1 MASGSESTATGPPGN
16 STNTAA
22 GGSTP
27 DAPRVQGLQLAQ
39 KTFAGLLNPVE
50 ATPAEWTRYTV
61 NRYKTIKEAKSTRNI
76 FPRRKGYE
84 SPDEDGDDYD
94 FNDEDIDRLIKN
106 VRRSVRKIELEME
119 LPEKS
124 LQKCVRIISCDA
136 MLEEVDDIQKQLQE
150 RSTFNGGIQTMHSRN
165 GWRSICWGAYD
176 ESNGNF
182 GKNWRRIEVGGV
194 DLYNDGLIDICEA
207 LFGPLEELEADA
219 DQALHLKRK
228 EKLVFAARL
237 LMAVVGIDY
246 EIACE
251 DDEGDVNPGEGYSTR
266 GPIKLRWQLEGLQ
279 DKWVARG
286 VRKAAGIELTRDP
299 EEAEKGRL
307 ERVEVASEPNY
318 DGYSSEDDEF
328 GSGPPGCANQ

>member
-1 MASGSESTATGPPGN
+1 MRLYNCEWNYALGYNLHRRIDPNPADPK
-16 STNTAA
+16 AIA
-22 GGSTP
+22 G
-27 DAPRVQGLQLAQ
+27 
-39 KTFAGLLNPVE
+39 E
-50 ATPAEWTRYTV
+50 
-61 NRYKTIKEAKSTRNI
+61 I
-76 FPRRKGYE
+76 
-84 SPDEDGDDYD
+84 
-94 FNDEDIDRLIKN
+94 
-106 VRRSVRKIELEME
+106 
-119 LPEKS
+119 
-124 LQKCVRIISCDA
+124 
-136 MLEEVDDIQKQLQE
+136 
-150 RSTFNGGIQTMHSRN
+150 NGGTQTMHSRN

-182 GKNWRRIEVGGV
+182 GKNWRRVEVGAV

-219 DQALHLKRK
+219 DQVSHLKRK
-228 EKLVFAARL
+228 EKLVIAARL

-251 DDEGDVNPGEGYSTR
+251 DDESDVHPGEGYSTT

-279 DKWVARG
+279 DRWVARG

-328 GSGPPGCANQ
+328 GQGPPGCANQ